1 MKFLDFSDFVRQ
13 ECQGVPDF
21 ILERAVRDSAI
32 EFCKKTGVYIPEAE
46 SVSIVAGVNEYEVS
60 IPTGTELNY
69 ITDIFADKTRL
80 QAVSW
85 SELIHRVGDGN
96 ERGVPKYYSQRDN
109 ASFFLAP
116 IPDAADTLRV
126 IYSLKPSAGSTSIPD
141 TVGKEN
147 REAITQGAVYR
158 LQMMPNQPFS
168 NQSAGI
174 INKQLFDQAVSS
186 AVRQVKF
193 GFAGGNLKIRKREFI

>member
-1 MKFLDFSDFVRQ
+1 MKFLDFADHVRQ

-21 ILERAVRDSAI
+21 ILERVVRDASI

-85 SELIHRVGDGN
+85 SELLHRVGDGT